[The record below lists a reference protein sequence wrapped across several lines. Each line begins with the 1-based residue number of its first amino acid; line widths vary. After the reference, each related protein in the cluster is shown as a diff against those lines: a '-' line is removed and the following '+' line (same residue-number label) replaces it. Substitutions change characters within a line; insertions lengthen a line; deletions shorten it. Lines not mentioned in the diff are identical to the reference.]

1 MAVLTGGPDDDTI
14 PGTADPDE
22 ISGEA
27 GNDLITAGEGNDTIF
42 GGDGADVIAGEAG
55 DDWMDGGEGHDTFLP
70 GPGNDTAYGGA
81 GDDNF
86 LYPFTDIRAT
96 YLWDGGDGDDTFVL
110 LPGAD
115 GTVLGGAGEADRL
128 FLYWNRT
135 TLEPVH
141 LDLTGATVRDQ
152 VLVIDGIEV
161 FHVVTGSG
169 NDTVTTGAGDDVVL
183 LELGAN
189 IASTGDG
196 DDVIGYSAGQVN
208 HLDAGAGT
216 DTLIV
221 SQPRFGWSLDFD
233 ATGSEILD
241 GFGSVLLGFERFHVS
256 GAASA
261 DIARL
266 GEADDRFRGL
276 RGNDTAFGGA
286 GDDRL
291 SGGQNDDSL
300 VGGDGND
307 RLAGGKGLDIL
318 EGGRGADA
326 FRFDLDTT
334 SDRIVDFE
342 TGIDRIRISTL
353 FTGQSLLP
361 GRLDA
366 ALLARD
372 AATGETGQFVYR
384 ADGDDGLLL
393 WDANGSL
400 DGGETEILRL
410 AGHVEL
416 AARDIIL
423 FF

>member
-1 MAVLTGGPDDDTI
+1 MTVLTGGPDDDTI

-27 GNDLITAGEGNDTIF
+27 GNDLITADDGNDTVF
-42 GGDGADVIAGEAG
+42 GGDGADVIAGGSG
-55 DDWMDGGEGHDTFLP
+55 DDWMDGGEGNDTFLP

-81 GDDNF
+81 GDDSF
-86 LYPFTDIRAT
+86 LYPFTDIPVS
-96 YLWDGGDGDDTFVL
+96 YLWDGGDGNDTFVL
-110 LPGAD
+110 LSGAD
-115 GTVLGGAGEADRL
+115 GSVLGGAGEGDRL

-141 LDLTGATVRDQ
+141 LDLTGATVRDR

-169 NDTVTTGAGDDVVL
+169 NDTVSTGAGDDVVL

-196 DDVIGYSAGQVN
+196 DDVIGYSAGQAN
-208 HLDAGAGT
+208 QLDAGAGT

-221 SQPRFGWSLDFD
+221 TQPRFGWWLEFD
-233 ATGSEILD
+233 ATGSEISD
-241 GFGSVLLGFERFHVS
+241 GFGSVLLGFERFQVIG
-256 GAASA
+256 GAYG
-261 DIARL
+261 DTARL
-266 GEADDRFRGL
+266 GDDEDRFRGQ

-291 SGGQNDDSL
+291 NGGRDDDSL

-307 RLAGGKGLDIL
+307 RLIGGTGLDLL
-318 EGGRGADA
+318 EGGIGADV
-326 FRFDLDTT
+326 FRFDLDTVP
-334 SDRIVDFE
+334 DLIADFE
-342 TGIDRIRISTL
+342 TGIDRIRLSTL
-353 FTGQSLLP
+353 FTNSTLP
-361 GRLDA
+361 TGRLDA
-366 ALLARD
+366 ALLAQD
-372 AATGETGQFVYR
+372 TASGETGQFVYR

-393 WDANGSL
+393 WDANGIL
-400 DGGETEILRL
+400 DGGETELLRL
-410 AGHVEL
+410 AGHVDL
-416 AARDIIL
+416 AARDIFL